1 MAHPSQADASDIS
14 NFVSSTTVTLSDVAL
29 AIVVLIASW
38 IVARLARRAARTML
52 GRLDGISE
60 DVRQL
65 TARVTFYF
73 VLIVGFGV
81 ALTFL
86 GASVHPILA
95 AAIIVAVIAFLA
107 GRGIAENFA
116 AGVILQTRRP
126 IEIGDDVDIL
136 DHSGIVREINARS
149 VVLETWDRRRIHI
162 PNSTVLSNPL
172 VNHTAYASRRSE
184 VEVRLAIGN
193 GLDDAVTDV
202 VETIAAVPGVLA
214 DPPPEV
220 IYRTVDSKRVDRGPF
235 RP

>member
-1 MAHPSQADASDIS
+1 MDRRPP
-14 NFVSSTTVTLSDVAL
+14 
-29 AIVVLIASW
+29 
-38 IVARLARRAARTML
+38 RAARGAHDARSPRRDQRGCPPVDGAGDFLLRTDRRL
-52 GRLDGISE
+52 RCRPYVPRGVGAPDPGRSHH
-60 DVRQL
+60 R
-65 TARVTFYF
+65 R
-73 VLIVGFGV
+73 
-81 ALTFL
+81 
-86 GASVHPILA
+86 
-95 AAIIVAVIAFLA
+95 VIAFLA